1 MITEQQ
7 PFMSAFELVNCL
19 SLNLLQDELV
29 LYNMVGLIVPFCAI
43 QFVRSF
49 INVLIVGSLVSTGQ
63 TTSVLRNL

>member
-29 LYNMVGLIVPFCAI
+29 LYNMVGLIVPFCAT

-49 INVLIVGSLVSTGQ
+49 INVLIVGSLVSTSQ

>member
-29 LYNMVGLIVPFCAI
+29 LYNVVGLIVPFCAI
-43 QFVRSF
+43 QFVCSF